1 MIASV
6 KKIWATEHIRKKIL
20 FTLGIIAVYKL
31 LATIP
36 VPGVNVGLLEEYTK
50 LLQANTQLAFFGS
63 IMGGGLESF
72 SIILMGLAPFIN
84 ATIIIQLLAVIV
96 PSLEALKKEGEQ
108 GQKKLNNYT
117 RYLTVPLA
125 LAQSYGM
132 IFLLNTLVGTGG
144 TTPIIDTKDFLGTVL
159 PAMIFIT
166 SGTMILLW
174 LGDLITES
182 GIGNGSSIIIFAGV
196 LAAVPNHILGYITA
210 QTYGLLAFL
219 AVLTVLVIYIIVK
232 FTEGYRKVPLIYT
245 RTGRDE
251 RSYFPIRVNQ
261 AGMVPIIFAVA
272 LITFPALIGQLLA
285 RRSDGGQAQE
295 IGNWLV
301 ANLSMQ
307 NPGWIYIAVYALL
320 VLGFAFF
327 YVSITFNTTEVSE
340 SIQKRGGYIPGIRPG
355 VETAKYLQSTSDRLN
370 LFGGGFLALI
380 AVFPYLM
387 TKINNQFGLFDM
399 TGTSQIDFLISG
411 AGLIIVV
418 GVILD
423 IIRRIDTD
431 MKSFDYKKFH

>member
-1 MIASV
+1 
-6 KKIWATEHIRKKIL
+6 
-20 FTLGIIAVYKL
+20 
-31 LATIP
+31 
-36 VPGVNVGLLEEYTK
+36 
-50 LLQANTQLAFFGS
+50 
-63 IMGGGLESF
+63 
-72 SIILMGLAPFIN
+72 
-84 ATIIIQLLAVIV
+84 
-96 PSLEALKKEGEQ
+96 
-108 GQKKLNNYT
+108 
-117 RYLTVPLA
+117 
-125 LAQSYGM
+125 
-132 IFLLNTLVGTGG
+132 
-144 TTPIIDTKDFLGTVL
+144 
-159 PAMIFIT
+159 
-166 SGTMILLW
+166 
-174 LGDLITES
+174 
-182 GIGNGSSIIIFAGV
+182 
-196 LAAVPNHILGYITA
+196 
-210 QTYGLLAFL
+210 
-219 AVLTVLVIYIIVK
+219 
-232 FTEGYRKVPLIYT
+232 
-245 RTGRDE
+245 
-251 RSYFPIRVNQ
+251 
-261 AGMVPIIFAVA
+261 
-272 LITFPALIGQLLA
+272 LA